1 MLLVIVLPATKA
13 YWVSDMRSGRTFFS
27 LWHKY
32 YLITHIAQT
41 DRFRLIHKFN
51 LALLAKQLWIQFPYS
66 LLARVLRRKYH
77 CICSPLR
84 ATRSVSSSYVLTSL
98 MATRPL
104 LTLGIRQIV
113 HLGQQTQVWK
123 DPWIPTIPTR
133 PARPA
138 VPVAQSRLTVAE
150 LIHASI
156 YKSMER

>member
-1 MLLVIVLPATKA
+1 MLLVIFLPATKA

-41 DRFRLIHKFN
+41 DRFILT
-51 LALLAKQLWIQFPYS
+51 LLAKQLWILIQFPYS

-84 ATRSVSSSYVLTSL
+84 ATRFVSSSYVLTSL

-113 HLGQQTQVWK
+113 HLGYQTLGSLQFLLGQL
-123 DPWIPTIPTR
+123 D
-133 PARPA
+133 
-138 VPVAQSRLTVAE
+138 RL
-150 LIHASI
+150 
-156 YKSMER
+156 YQ